1 MSVNPFKMLNIYS
14 EKEIDQYQGAVSI
27 NWDMKS
33 NYNVA
38 DTVSTNFIQYFKN
51 EQSLITSMP
60 LSSHKEMH
68 IKDVFYSFL
77 FSILQEI

>member
-1 MSVNPFKMLNIYS
+1 
-14 EKEIDQYQGAVSI
+14 
-27 NWDMKS
+27 MKS